1 MTSKAFFYQ
10 FLVTTTVFAA
20 AFGSQASAA
29 DVTILDL
36 PAVSAFNGKIEAGG
50 GFVDMKGIHGTGQFY
65 GGAAL
70 SMPLGD
76 RFGLQAD
83 LTVDH
88 SLHNTSIGGATH
100 LFTREPSSYLLG
112 VYGGVADVGPANLA
126 WIGGEGEI
134 YAGNVSVELL
144 GGYMNVKPNGKNRQD
159 KAFAIAD
166 FGYYATDNFRL
177 TLGASSVAGF
187 ESGHAGFEYMLSDT
201 PFSITGDARAGE
213 FGFAAVKV
221 GGAFYFGGN
230 EASKSLI
237 RRHREDDPRIRFH
250 DIFGSGG
257 TAAFLKKKNANGP
270 VCEVMIEG
278 AKASKAAAVDPC
290 DPPVVDPCDDA
301 EYAMYNPEECYVVK

>member
-1 MTSKAFFYQ
+1 MGEFRVNLGKGEQHMTSKSFFYQ

-20 AFGSQASAA
+20 AFSGQASAA
-29 DVTILDL
+29 DVAIMDL

-50 GFVDMKGIHGTGQFY
+50 GFADLKGISGTGQFY
-65 GGAAL
+65 GGAAF
-70 SMPLGD
+70 SVPLGE
-76 RFGLQAD
+76 RFGFQAD
-83 LTVDH
+83 LTVNRA
-88 SLHNTSIGGATH
+88 LHNTSIGGAAH
-100 LFTREPSSYLLG
+100 LFTRDPSSYLLG
-112 VYGGVADVGPANLA
+112 AYGGVADVGPANLA
-126 WIGGEGEI
+126 FLGGEAEL

-144 GGYMNVKPNGKNRQD
+144 GGYMNVKPNGRSHQD

-187 ESGHAGFEYMLSDT
+187 ESGHAGFEYMLDST
-201 PFSITGDARAGE
+201 PFSITGDVRAGE
-213 FGFAAVKV
+213 SGFVAASI

-257 TAAFLKKKNANGP
+257 TAGFIKKKNPNN
-270 VCEVMIEG
+270 
-278 AKASKAAAVDPC
+278 
-290 DPPVVDPCDDA
+290 PPVVVPQC
-301 EYAMYNPEECYVVK
+301 NPELPGYTPELC